1 MKKSLALLATVIS
14 FSVMAED
21 PQFSNISKKDVQ
33 NVSKEF
39 GTNFSHTAV
48 AAPETDG
55 AWGVEVGIV
64 AGQTGSPKFKKVI
77 NNSGGDGGEFDNIY
91 HAGLM
96 GRVHF
101 PLDFFAE
108 ATILPE
114 QEIGGV
120 KIKSNSFSV
129 GWNIGRF
136 TKLPFDLTVGY
147 DHAKGEINFHQDQD
161 LTTSPVTPAADINLE
176 TTTKVMWVG
185 VSKTFAIVTPYLKV
199 GTSTVDG
206 DLNATASIFN
216 QAGQTSQ
223 SVSTN
228 GGYFAAGVN
237 LQLLIL
243 RLGVEATQMQD
254 TKRISGKLS
263 FAF

>member
-14 FSVMAED
+14 FSVVAAD
-21 PQFSNISKKDVQ
+21 PQFSNISKKDVE
-33 NVSKEF
+33 NVSAEF
-39 GTNFSHTAV
+39 GTNFAHTAV

-55 AWGVEVGIV
+55 GWGVEVGIV

-77 NNSGGDGGEFDNIY
+77 ESSGGKGSEFDNIY

-96 GRVHF
+96 ARIHI
-101 PLDFFAE
+101 PLDFFVE
-108 ATILPE
+108 ASILPE
-114 QEIGGV
+114 QELGGV
-120 KIKSNSFSV
+120 EIKSNSFSV

-147 DHAKGEINFHQDQD
+147 DHATGEINFHQNADPA
-161 LTTSPVTPAADINLE
+161 TTPPTPAADIGLE

-199 GTSTVDG
+199 GTSTIDG
-206 DLNATASIFN
+206 ELDATASIFN
-216 QAGQTSQ
+216 QVGKTSE
-223 SVSTN
+223 SVSTD
-228 GGYFAAGVN
+228 GGYLAAGVN
-237 LQLLIL
+237 LQLLL
-243 RLGVEATQMQD
+243 FRLGVEATQMQD
-254 TKRISGKLS
+254 AKRISGKLS

>member
-1 MKKSLALLATVIS
+1 MKKFLALLASVIS
-14 FSVMAED
+14 FSVVAAD
-21 PQFSNISKKDVQ
+21 PQFSNISKKDVE

-55 AWGVEVGIV
+55 AWGLEVGLV
-64 AGQTGSPKFKKVI
+64 GGQTGSPKFKKVI
-77 NNSGGDGGEFDNIY
+77 SSSGGDGGEFDNIY

-101 PLDFFAE
+101 PLDFFVE

-120 KIKSNSFSV
+120 KIKTNSFSL

-147 DHAKGEINFHQDQD
+147 DHAKGEINFHQNQD
-161 LTTSPVTPAADINLE
+161 LTTTPVTPAADIDLE

-199 GTSTVDG
+199 GTSKVDG
-206 DLNATASIFN
+206 DLNAVAGVFD
-216 QAGQTSQ
+216 QGGQTSE

-237 LQLLIL
+237 VQLLVI
-243 RLGVEATQMQD
+243 RLGIEATQMQD
-254 TKRISGKLS
+254 TKRVSGKLS